1 MGLNCKEVT
10 RLLMEAEERRLNEQE
25 VQELD
30 FHLAECLACR
40 NMKGQ
45 FSFLRRALDRYA
57 KEGPPAESAG

>member
-10 RLLMEAEERRLNEQE
+10 RLLLEAEERRLSETE
-25 VQELD
+25 VRDLD
-30 FHLAECLACR
+30 YHLAECLACR

-57 KEGPPAESAG
+57 KEGPPSESSP

>member
-10 RLLMEAEERRLNEQE
+10 RLLLEAEERRLSEAE
-25 VQELD
+25 VSDLD
-30 FHLAECLACR
+30 YHLAECLACR

-57 KEGPPAESAG
+57 KEGAPPGNAE